1 MPHRGSAFLALL
13 AMQGRVRH
21 FVERALHPF
30 SETPNPCEAYGMHAL
45 QSNASPSPFRRTGL
59 HCFAMHAHAQGRS
72 VGRVRRSVHP
82 YGMQGRVRRSVG
94 RVGLTRPHR
103 PVSLG
108 ACESCREG
116 APQGLHWKARGYY
129 RAPMRLP
136 PKAVQV
142 HMKSGALDGVELFQN
157 CCN

>member
-1 MPHRGSAFLALL
+1 VKQLWGSKVAHAKQSQRGVTSLTGLTGVRRPPPANEGAGLTGLTGL
-13 AMQGRVRH
+13 TGVRRSVHPVGMQGRVRR
-21 FVERALHPF
+21 FVER
-30 SETPNPCEAYGMHAL
+30 
-45 QSNASPSPFRRTGL
+45 
-59 HCFAMHAHAQGRS
+59 AHAQGRS
-72 VGRVRRSVHP
+72 VHP
-82 YGMQGRVRRSVG
+82 VGMQGRVRRSVG